1 MSKGYA
7 LCVGLNAVDPGF
19 YQGWSG
25 PLNAC
30 EADARAMAT
39 LLGRKGFDVV
49 TLLTAAAT
57 RDAVAGNI
65 RDAAKNAKP
74 GDIFIYT
81 NSSHGGQLP
90 DLNADEA
97 DGADETICLYDGE
110 LVDDE
115 LFELWSLFARGVRVV
130 MISDSCH
137 SGTVSRALDIPTP
150 NLGIDK
156 QRAMP
161 IDVSTR
167 VYLARQDFYDPIL
180 NDPALKQ
187 AQSRIQASV
196 LHLGACADNQTAS
209 DGLMNGLFTSKLLST
224 WAGGT
229 FRGCYGSFLQQIRRR
244 MPPTQTP
251 QLFWASSRD
260 VAFEAQKPFT
270 I

>member
-7 LCVGLNAVDPGF
+7 LCVGLNRVDPNF

-30 EADARAMAT
+30 EADARAMGN
-39 LLGRKGFDVV
+39 LLSRKGFDAQ
-49 TLLTAAAT
+49 LMLSNAAT
-57 RDAVAGNI
+57 RDSVISHIQDVAMK
-65 RDAAKNAKP
+65 AEP
-74 GDIFIYT
+74 GDIFVYT

-115 LFELWSLFARGVRVV
+115 IFALWALFKRGVRVL

-137 SGTVSRALDIPTP
+137 SGTVARSADVPQP
-150 NLGIDK
+150 HQSFMP

-161 IDVSTR
+161 VDVSSL
-167 VYLARQDFYDPIL
+167 VYLARQHFYEPIL
-180 NDPALKQ
+180 SSAALKE
-187 AQSRIQASV
+187 SKSLIVASV

-224 WAGGT
+224 WAGGA
-229 FRGCYGSFLQQIRRR
+229 FRGCYSTFLSQIRRR

-251 QLFWASSRD
+251 QMFWASPRD
-260 VAFEAQKPFT
+260 AAFEAQKPFT